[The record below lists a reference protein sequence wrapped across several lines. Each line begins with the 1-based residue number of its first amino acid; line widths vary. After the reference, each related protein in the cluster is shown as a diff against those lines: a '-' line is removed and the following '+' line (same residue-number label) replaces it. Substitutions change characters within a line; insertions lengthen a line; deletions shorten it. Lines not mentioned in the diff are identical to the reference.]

1 VDAISPQSRMATGVR
16 VQKLDADDAILAVA
30 LVPPGET
37 EATEGVDALEEEGG
51 EEES

>member
-1 VDAISPQSRMATGVR
+1 MATGVR

-37 EATEGVDALEEEGG
+37 EATESDAIEEEGG